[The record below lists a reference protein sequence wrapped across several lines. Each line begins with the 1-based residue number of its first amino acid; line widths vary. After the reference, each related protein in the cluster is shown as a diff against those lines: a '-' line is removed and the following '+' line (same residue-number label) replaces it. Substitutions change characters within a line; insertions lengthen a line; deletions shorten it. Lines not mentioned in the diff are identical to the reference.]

1 MSQCGQGG
9 PEPESDTGP
18 RDCSWSPEEV
28 GRKGRSVVSRVRL
41 PESDAVFCHSQAL

>member
-1 MSQCGQGG
+1 MVSQCGQGG

-28 GRKGRSVVSRVRL
+28 GMKG
-41 PESDAVFCHSQAL
+41 